1 MRTLPKHGLPLVGVL
16 ALVACGRPEPQRPI
30 TETEP
35 QRPLIE
41 TEPQKPITGT
51 EPQKPITETEP
62 QESIWGPPRDPGA
75 LPLTKNEILA
85 VLVELN
91 TAEADMGEL
100 AQRKAVTAEVKD
112 YAVMLQRG
120 HTANVNEAKRLL
132 GKGEQLQASQVS
144 AQLKSKAQERMN
156 DLRAESGRDF
166 DQEFIATQVKAHE
179 GALRI
184 IDDELMPA
192 AKDPQVKQQL
202 TETRREISTHLAKAK
217 QLESQMKGGKGG
229 PKGQGDEGVY

>member
-1 MRTLPKHGLPLVGVL
+1 MRTLPKHGLSLAAVL

-41 TEPQKPITGT
+41 PQ
-51 EPQKPITETEP
+51 PQKPITETEP

-91 TAEADMGEL
+91 TAEAQMGEL
-100 AQRKAVTAEVKD
+100 GRRKAVTAEVKD
-112 YAVMLQRG
+112 YAVMLERG
-120 HTANVNEAKRLL
+120 HTAGVNQAKRLL
-132 GKGEQLQASQVS
+132 GKGEQLQSSQVS
-144 AQLKSKAQERMN
+144 TQLKSKAQERMQ
-156 DLRAESGRDF
+156 DLRGESGKDF
-166 DQEFIATQVKAHE
+166 DQEFIETQVKAHE

-184 IDDELMPA
+184 IDTELMPA
-192 AKDPQVKQQL
+192 AKDPQLKQQL
-202 TETRREISTHLAKAK
+202 TETRRDISTHLAKAK

-229 PKGQGDEGVY
+229 PKWQGQDPGDEGVY